1 MDTVKTGREKQDAY
15 RKEYA
20 RLKKAMEE
28 EFYLEAIAICYA
40 VIEDRFIAFFHHAGI
55 VSRNNSNLRINR
67 AVYPY
72 LRQLLNKD
80 DKYSIKIKDISIKES
95 LVIDLLTM
103 DESTAKEIDNHIAAH
118 QNGKKKHVA
127 VPGYMLDLYKQIHE
141 NIDNELIADIFYE
154 LEPWRNARNQLI
166 HALLSKTITS
176 SELAK
181 KQCAE
186 NGCSLARGLDNCLV
200 KPFKEGNKL
209 RKKYHIQ

>member
-20 RLKKAMEE
+20 RLNKALKE

-40 VIEDRFIAFFHHAGI
+40 IIEDRFIAFFHHAGI
-55 VSRNNSNLRINR
+55 VSRNNSNLQINR

-80 DKYSIKIKDISIKES
+80 DKYTIRIKDISVKENLICKL
-95 LVIDLLTM
+95 LVMEEATARAID
-103 DESTAKEIDNHIAAH
+103 SHIATCSS
-118 QNGKKKHVA
+118 GKKKHVVA
-127 VPGYMLDLYKQIHE
+127 SGYMLDLYKQIHKC
-141 NIDNELIADIFYE
+141 IDNELIADIFYE
-154 LEPWRNARNQLI
+154 LEPWRNTRNQLI
-166 HALLSKTITS
+166 HALLSKTTIS

-186 NGCSLARGLDNCLV
+186 EGCSLARGLDNCLV
-200 KPFKEGNKL
+200 KPFKEDNTL
-209 RKKYHIQ
+209 RKKYKIQ

>member
-20 RLKKAMEE
+20 RLNKALKE

-40 VIEDRFIAFFHHAGI
+40 IIEDRFIAFFHHAGI
-55 VSRNNSNLRINR
+55 VSRNNSNLHINR

-72 LRQLLNKD
+72 FRRLLNKD
-80 DKYSIKIKDISIKES
+80 DKYSIKIKDISVKES
-95 LVIDLLTM
+95 LVIKLLMM
-103 DESTAKEIDNHIAAH
+103 DERTAKEIDNHVATCPKAKRKRVAA
-118 QNGKKKHVA
+118 
-127 VPGYMLDLYKQIHE
+127 PGYMLDLYKQIHKS
-141 NIDNELIADIFYE
+141 IDNELIADIFYE

-176 SELAK
+176 SEIAK

-186 NGCSLARGLDNCLV
+186 NGCSLARWLDNCLV
-200 KPFKEGNKL
+200 KPFKEGNTL
-209 RKKYHIQ
+209 RKKYNIQ